1 MKNNFY
7 SLESCEKLINKYVE
21 IGGETLTIKE
31 GSLGLGTVICVA
43 NGKKTAIIQ
52 EVYLN
57 AWSSRHKVTMYN
69 KTPKKYLKFIS
80 KRTEKM

>member
-1 MKNNFY
+1 MKNNLY
-7 SLESCEKLINKYVE
+7 SLAACEKLINKYSE

-31 GSLGLGTVICVA
+31 GTLGLGTVICVA

-57 AWSSRHKVTMYN
+57 AWNSGHKVTMYN
-69 KTPKKYLKFIS
+69 KTPKKYLKFIN
-80 KRTEKM
+80 